1 VIRQFACGSKVCTQ
15 GCSFSLALWAKEK
28 EQPKIDKVPLWL
40 GAQMTYTNN
49 EPTALLLARA
59 LHAPWNEGT
68 RVIGRDLARVAGSL
82 RPLRTLSL
90 THDQYIGQ
98 PNASLA
104 IEHIATRHPY
114 GARSDYAA
122 LSPITRAVE
131 TILAGE
137 TVGVAHLVGL
147 PLALAPWLRRRGIP
161 VVSHVTL
168 AQQSYR
174 GPVERLRAAVGWRC
188 FDRWV
193 DAYACTSQAV
203 SDALAAQGYPA
214 TKLRV
219 VPPPIDV
226 GRFHRVD
233 RAVARRALGLPEEAF
248 LVVYIGTIS
257 PLRFPAEQ
265 VLRALSLAAVHI
277 PNLSLAVFAPIG
289 THPYNLAWAAGHVRR
304 AVLGSALPVSVEPRD
319 LSEEQKIALYG
330 AADVVLLPFSAPVA
344 VEPPLT
350 LLEAMACQ
358 ATVAVTPAA
367 NRSQII
373 ANRWNGIAYSAP
385 EDLSQRLVQLHALG
399 APVQRALGTAARAS
413 VVERYSFAAVAQV
426 LAGLWQ
432 DLGEARASRVAA
444 AFGNTVEKRVGASF
458 EFDG

>member
-1 VIRQFACGSKVCTQ
+1 MRIINGGIIDFVAANIWRTNVTH
-15 GCSFSLALWAKEK
+15 
-28 EQPKIDKVPLWL
+28 QP
-40 GAQMTYTNN
+40 N
-49 EPTALLLARA
+49 EPIALLLARA

-90 THDQYIGQ
+90 THQQYIGR
-98 PNASLA
+98 PDASLSV
-104 IEHIATRHPY
+104 EHIATRRPY
-114 GARSDYAA
+114 GARGDYAA
-122 LSPITRAVE
+122 LRPIARAVDA
-131 TILAGE
+131 IRAGE
-137 TVGVAHLVGL
+137 PVGVAHLVGL

-161 VVSHVTL
+161 VVPHITL

-174 GPVERLRAAVGWRC
+174 DPVERLRAAIGWRC

-203 SDALAAQGYPA
+203 SDALAEQGYPLA
-214 TKLRV
+214 KLRV

-233 RAVARRALGLPEEAF
+233 RAAARRALGLPEAAF
-248 LVVYIGTIS
+248 LVIYIGTVS

-265 VLRALSLAAVHI
+265 VLRALTLAAEHI
-277 PNLSLAVFAPIG
+277 PNLRLAVFAPVS
-289 THPYNLAWAAGHVRR
+289 THPYNLTWAAGHVRR
-304 AVLGSALPVSVEPRD
+304 AVAGSALPVSVEPRD
-319 LSEEQKIALYG
+319 LSEEQKIALYC

-358 ATVAVTPAA
+358 ATVAVAPAA
-367 NRSQII
+367 NRSQIV

-385 EDLSQRLVQLHALG
+385 EDLAQRLVQLHALG
-399 APVQRALGTAARAS
+399 APVQRALGAAARAN
-413 VVERYSFAAVAQV
+413 VVERYSFAAVAHV
-426 LAGLWQ
+426 LAGLWREV
-432 DLGEARASRVAA
+432 GEAQRVIQYARPA
-444 AFGNTVEKRVGASF
+444 L
-458 EFDG
+458 